1 MEDGIVDGKQANAN
15 TVDIGLLV
23 VHASSSG
30 NTIDPKLRSL
40 ASHFENYKYTSYKFR
55 IYFFGKRQIIYL
67 GKEEDLKMG
76 FKNNTNFDD
85 FDEYLKDMGRKRF
98 LQRLG
103 KQETNVR
110 QAQRR
115 LSKLHNV

>member
-1 MEDGIVDGKQANAN
+1 MIIPTKERITAVWFINSNYILCGSRPVYFHPHRAGVVFCCDFKTGKQCYSERITQSCWA
-15 TVDIGLLV
+15 T
-23 VHASSSG
+23 
-30 NTIDPKLRSL
+30 PL
-40 ASHFENYKYTSYKFR
+40 AVGDR

-98 LQRLG
+98 LQRFF
-103 KQETNVR
+103 
-110 QAQRR
+110 
-115 LSKLHNV
+115 